1 MICGESLKT
10 NQKEVPNKESER
22 GYVPSH
28 NAIETKTTT
37 FNTNQYFIMHPS
49 NVICENMEV
58 IKIIRER
65 GYPPTK
71 LPSS

>member
-1 MICGESLKT
+1 MICGKSLKT
-10 NQKEVPNKESER
+10 NQTEVPNKKSER

-28 NAIETKTTT
+28 NAIETKTTM

-58 IKIIRER
+58 IKIIREC
-65 GYPPTK
+65 GKSPTK
-71 LPSS
+71 FPSS